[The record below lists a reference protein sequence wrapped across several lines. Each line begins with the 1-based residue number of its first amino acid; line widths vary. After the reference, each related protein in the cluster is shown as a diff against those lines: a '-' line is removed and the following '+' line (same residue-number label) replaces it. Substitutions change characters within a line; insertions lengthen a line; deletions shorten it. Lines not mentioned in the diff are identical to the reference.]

1 MLDPATREAIAR
13 SPFTVVTV
21 RGDSDEEAQR
31 EDRLRA
37 ALTRRG
43 IVLLAATVDGDPSDQ
58 DDASLYS
65 SFVRDAWAESA
76 APVLWLDPQV
86 SASLDLDLAPLRT
99 ADFAIHDRALQHGR
113 PAGPKPDFADQFIW
127 FGKSDRAGALL
138 AAWDERC
145 RAAPETAAMT
155 HLAEAWAD
163 VSVRSKLRVH
173 WLAPRYAGIR
183 APDAL
188 RGVPLAHSRSLFA
201 APTHPYFIWA
211 PDYREISA
219 GIWSLH
225 ALCHA
230 LNTAGYPAHM
240 IPNPVVNEDWL
251 TPVANQD
258 IASAYAARG
267 LEPIVVYPE
276 IVTGNPVSARTV
288 VRYILNRPGYLTGR
302 GMNEGRDDLRFY
314 YSEQFI
320 DDERGDK
327 DFLTVPN
334 MDPTVFHPDP
344 DPSRPRD
351 KVYVYQ
357 NRFPREKID
366 FSLFPPGAELLSTAN
381 PVPRAELGEL
391 FRSAKTLYSYE
402 FSGTCT
408 MAMACGCPVVYRPE
422 GGLTELPNT
431 ALAGTNGAA
440 MADEEGGLERATRT
454 VGRVYE
460 AVLGMEDT
468 FWEQLA
474 VFVRKTQAAAQ
485 RHLR

>member
-31 EDRLRA
+31 EERLRN

-43 IVLLAATVDGDPSDQ
+43 IVLLAATVDDPSAQ

-65 SFVRDAWAESA
+65 SLVRDAWAESA
-76 APVLWLDPQV
+76 APLLWIDPKV
-86 SASLDLDLAPLRT
+86 GASLDLDLARLRDT
-99 ADFAIHDRALQHGR
+99 DFAIHDRARQHGK
-113 PAGPKPDFADQFIW
+113 PAGPKPDFAGQFIW
-127 FGKSDRAGALL
+127 FGKSDGVGALL

-145 RAAPETAAMT
+145 HAAPRIPGMT

-163 VSVRSKLRVH
+163 TAGRRELRVH
-173 WLAPRYAGIR
+173 WLPPRYAGIR
-183 APDAL
+183 ASDAL
-188 RGVPLAHSRSLFA
+188 RGVSLAHSRSLFA
-201 APTHPYFIWA
+201 PPTHPYFIWA
-211 PDYREISA
+211 PDYRETSA

-230 LNTAGYPAHM
+230 LNLAGYPAYV
-240 IPNPVVNEDWL
+240 IPAPTVNKDWL

-258 IASAYAARG
+258 IASSYAARG

-276 IVTGNPVSARTV
+276 IITGNPVSARTV
-288 VRYILNRPGYLTGR
+288 VRYILNRPGYFTGV
-302 GMNEGRDDLRFY
+302 GMNEGPEDLLFY

-320 DDERGDK
+320 DDDRGDK

-334 MDPTVFHPDP
+334 MDPTVFYPDP
-344 DPSRPRD
+344 ARQRD
-351 KVYVYQ
+351 RVYVYQ
-357 NRFPREKID
+357 HRFPREKID
-366 FSLFPPGAELLSTAN
+366 FSLFPPEAELLSMAS
-381 PVPRAELGEL
+381 PVSRVELAEL

-408 MAMACGCPVVYRPE
+408 MAMACGCPVIYRPE
-422 GGLTELPNT
+422 GGLSELPNT

-440 MADEEGGLERATRT
+440 MSSEEDGLERATRT

-474 VFVRKTQAAAQ
+474 VFVRKTQATAE
-485 RHLR
+485 RHLG